1 MNSLTWEKVF
11 LLAIIPLGQLYARIN
26 YLKGSIDKSWTLFP
40 LFMVPPFSFIPLIM
54 MKMNFIKKGEGGE
67 PFDYL
72 ILLPIIFK
80 LFGDIILKSLFVGGK
95 INFILSKFIVYFSLY
110 LIYFAKDK
118 CNDGNYK
125 RTQRSFTNSMIVFGL
140 VEILNE
146 IITNFIPTF
155 GFIEEIVKI
164 FPLGSD
170 LIWSFLLITSYIINN
185 MVNNTNRDNYCF
197 DKYNFGKN
205 SKKGISI
212 ILLIVTVI
220 RNLPNHK
227 NQNEILI

>member
-1 MNSLTWEKVF
+1 MSNFTWEKVF
-11 LLAIIPLGQLYARIN
+11 LLAIVPLGQLYARIN

-40 LFMVPPFSFIPLIM
+40 LFMVPPFSLIPLLM
-54 MKMNFIKKGEGGE
+54 MKMNFIKKGEGGN

-72 ILLPIIFK
+72 IILPIIFK
-80 LFGDIILKSLFVGGK
+80 LFGDIILKSLFIGGK
-95 INFILSKFIVYFSLY
+95 INFIMSKFIVYFSLY

-118 CNDGNYK
+118 CKDNNYK
-125 RTQRSFTNSMIVFGL
+125 RTNRSFTNSMIVFGL

-155 GFIEEIVKI
+155 GFIEKVIKI

-170 LIWSFLLITSYIINN
+170 LIWSFLLVTSYIINN
-185 MVNNTNRDNYCF
+185 MVNNTNKENYCLN
-197 DKYNFGKN
+197 KYSFGKS

-212 ILLIVTVI
+212 ILLIVTII
-220 RNLPNHK
+220 RNLPK
-227 NQNEILI
+227 NNDNRILI